1 MSGLFDRSGINTGGS
16 GELFPDAQYSSE
28 GSGSGSGQI
37 TLIPQ
42 GDILID
48 GGTVSRTGSSF
59 IISNTNDDDTTYT
72 IRVNSAGNIELVDD
86 SDTVI
91 STVSFSGNGPVVID
105 RDSNGNIEIDVQVAP
120 NTGNTATV
128 ALDTLDIGSTTYR
141 VGGST
146 PAHARLRTLPNL
158 SLIHI

>member
-1 MSGLFDRSGINTGGS
+1 MAGIFDRSGINTGGS
-16 GELFPDAQYSSE
+16 GELFPDAQYSAT
-28 GSGSGSGQI
+28 GTDTGGAGTI

-48 GGTVSRTGSSF
+48 GGTEAITGSSF

-141 VGGST
+141 IGGST
-146 PAHARLRTLPNL
+146 PAHAL